1 MVKPRT
7 LPTFRVHYLT
17 YKSKLITSS
26 FMMAIANTNVT
37 TGNLTVTT
45 ISDPITLVEQ
55 KELAINVTVQSISG
69 TTPTL
74 DVYLD
79 VLDPIESQ
87 NKNVYSFANNPVVSV
102 KLDPTQITTTPVNLR
117 AIIANGQLVVW
128 EGNTATNLGAFNVP
142 MKWQVRF
149 VIGGTSPSYGIIA
162 TYEARQ

>member
-1 MVKPRT
+1 MSVEFPST
-7 LPTFRVHYLT
+7 YLQYLT
-17 YKSKLITSS
+17 TGSLYITPNVVSGYSS
-26 FMMAIANTNVT
+26 SVI
-37 TGNLTVTT
+37 TGALTATTVT
-45 ISDPITLVEQ
+45 DPVALQ
-55 KELAINVTVQSISG
+55 NAKELAINITVQSEAG

-74 DVYLD
+74 DIYLD
-79 VLDPIESQ
+79 VLDPVEPQ
-87 NKNVYSFANNPVVSV
+87 NKNAVSTQNNPVVSV
-102 KLDPTQITTTPVNLR
+102 KLDSTQITTTLVNLR

>member
-1 MVKPRT
+1 MSVEFPST
-7 LPTFRVHYLT
+7 YLQYLT
-17 YKSKLITSS
+17 TGGLYITPNVVSGYSS
-26 FMMAIANTNVT
+26 SVI
-37 TGNLTVTT
+37 TGALTATTVT
-45 ISDPITLVEQ
+45 DPVALQ
-55 KELAINVTVQSISG
+55 NAKELAINITVQSEAG

-74 DVYLD
+74 DIYLD
-79 VLDPIESQ
+79 VLDPVEPQ
-87 NKNVYSFANNPVVSV
+87 NKNAVSTQNNPVVSV
-102 KLDPTQITTTPVNLR
+102 KLDSTQITTTLVNLR